1 MSRHEA
7 FLETGGQNI
16 WIDTSVQ
23 LGKGYIGKFHLF
35 VHNTHHFN
43 GHLTPVRLQVRRIG
57 IGGEGE
63 RGRGGGKEGGREGKG
78 EREGGREGEREGG
91 RGGRRERERRRDREI
106 GRGGEGEGGGEGE
119 RGGRERG
126 RGGGIGREG
135 GR

>member
-43 GHLTPVRLQVRRIG
+43 GHLTPVRLQVRKIG
-57 IGGEGE
+57 KGREGE
-63 RGRGGGKEGGREGKG
+63 RGRGRGGGGGKEGGREGEG
-78 EREGGREGEREGG
+78 EREGGRE
-91 RGGRRERERRRDREI
+91 RGKD
-106 GRGGEGEGGGEGE
+106 
-119 RGGRERG
+119 RG
-126 RGGGIGREG
+126 RGGGIGR
-135 GR
+135 